1 MLITRIMDEKAD
13 IRRFNEIF
21 ATHRD
26 RFIRFAFSY
35 TRNREVA
42 EDLVTESLMYYWE
55 NRGHLEE
62 VRDIP
67 MYILVTLKNKCLDH
81 LQREKTWG
89 DIAENL
95 MSNSQWEHQMRISG
109 LEVCEPEVLFGNE
122 IRRLVDSALAK
133 LPEKSRR
140 IFLMSRY
147 EGKNYQTIA
156 METNLSVKSIEF
168 HISKSLQVLRR
179 ELKDYLPGLLFVLEF
194 FSYPIK

>member
-1 MLITRIMDEKAD
+1 M
-13 IRRFNEIF
+13 
-21 ATHRD
+21 
-26 RFIRFAFSY
+26 
-35 TRNREVA
+35 
-42 EDLVTESLMYYWE
+42 
-55 NRGHLEE
+55 
-62 VRDIP
+62 
-67 MYILVTLKNKCLDH
+67 
-81 LQREKTWG
+81 
-89 DIAENL
+89 
-95 MSNSQWEHQMRISG
+95 
-109 LEVCEPEVLFGNE
+109 LFGNE

>member
-1 MLITRIMDEKAD
+1 MDEKAD

-21 ATHRD
+21 ATHRE

-35 TRNREVA
+35 THNNEVA

-55 NRGHLEE
+55 NRRRLEE
-62 VRDIP
+62 VRDVP

-95 MSNSQWEHQMRISG
+95 MSNSQWELQMRISN
-109 LEVCEPEVLFGNE
+109 LEACEPEVLFGNE
-122 IRRLVDSALAK
+122 IRQLVDSALEK

-156 METNLSVKSIEF
+156 RETNLSVKSIEF
-168 HISKSLQVLRR
+168 HVSKSLQVLRR

>member
-1 MLITRIMDEKAD
+1 MDERAD
-13 IRRFNEIF
+13 IRLFNEIF
-21 ATHRD
+21 ATHRE

-35 TRNREVA
+35 THNHEAA

-55 NRGHLEE
+55 NRQRLKE
-62 VRDIP
+62 VRDVP

-95 MSNSQWEHQMRISG
+95 MSNTQWELQMRISS
-109 LEVCEPEVLFGNE
+109 LEACEPEVLFSNE
-122 IRRLVDSALAK
+122 IRHLVDRALEK
-133 LPEKSRR
+133 LPEKSRN

-156 METNLSVKSIEF
+156 RETNLSVKSIEF
-168 HISKSLQVLRR
+168 HISKALQVLRR
-179 ELKDYLPGLLFVLEF
+179 ELKDYLPGLLFVLDF

>member
-1 MLITRIMDEKAD
+1 MDEKAD

-21 ATHRD
+21 ATHRE

-35 TRNREVA
+35 THNNEVA

-55 NRGHLEE
+55 NRRRLEE
-62 VRDIP
+62 VRDVP

-95 MSNSQWEHQMRISG
+95 MSNSQWELQMRISN
-109 LEVCEPEVLFGNE
+109 LEACEPEVLLGNE
-122 IRRLVDSALAK
+122 IRQLVDSALEK

-156 METNLSVKSIEF
+156 RETNLSVKSIEF

>member
-1 MLITRIMDEKAD
+1 MDEKAD

-26 RFIRFAFSY
+26 RFFRFAFSY
-35 TRNREVA
+35 THNREVA

-55 NRGHLEE
+55 NRGRLEE

-95 MSNSQWEHQMRISG
+95 MSNSQWEHQMRISS
-109 LEVCEPEVLFGNE
+109 LEACEPEVLFSNE
-122 IRRLVDSALAK
+122 IRRLVERALEK

-147 EGKNYQTIA
+147 EGKNYQAIA
-156 METNLSVKSIEF
+156 RETNLSVKSVEF

>member
-1 MLITRIMDEKAD
+1 MDEKAD

-21 ATHRD
+21 ATYRE

-35 TRNREVA
+35 THNNEVA

-55 NRGHLEE
+55 NRRRLEE
-62 VRDIP
+62 VRDVP

-95 MSNSQWEHQMRISG
+95 MSNSQWELQMRISN
-109 LEVCEPEVLFGNE
+109 LEACEPEVLFANE
-122 IRRLVDSALAK
+122 IRQLVDSALEK

-156 METNLSVKSIEF
+156 RETNLSVKSIEF
-168 HISKSLQVLRR
+168 HVSKSLQVLRR

>member
-1 MLITRIMDEKAD
+1 MDEKAD

-21 ATHRD
+21 ATHRE

-35 TRNREVA
+35 THNNEVA

-55 NRGHLEE
+55 NRRRLEE
-62 VRDIP
+62 VRDVP

-95 MSNSQWEHQMRISG
+95 MSNSQWELQMRISN
-109 LEVCEPEVLFGNE
+109 LEACEPEVLLGNE
-122 IRRLVDSALAK
+122 IRQLVDSALEK

-156 METNLSVKSIEF
+156 RETNLSVKSIEF
-168 HISKSLQVLRR
+168 HVSKSLQVLRR